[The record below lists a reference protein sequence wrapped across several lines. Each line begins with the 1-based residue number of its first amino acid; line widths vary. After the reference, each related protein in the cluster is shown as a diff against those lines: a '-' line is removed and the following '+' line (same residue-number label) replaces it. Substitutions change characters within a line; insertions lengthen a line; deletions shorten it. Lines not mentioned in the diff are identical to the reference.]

1 LQLLTEPFGAN
12 PDGFFCFYILINYG
26 GFNMRK
32 ERERKTERRHLALQ
46 AELADEVAEGLYP
59 SLTKDL
65 LWIKAQNEGLRILPH
80 DPVLIDKTISKIE
93 ALKVLMKLDR
103 DYWELFIVF
112 DIIPNKY
119 AEVLK

>member
-1 LQLLTEPFGAN
+1 
-12 PDGFFCFYILINYG
+12 
-26 GFNMRK
+26 MRK

-46 AELADEVAEGLYP
+46 AVLADEVAQGLYP

-80 DPVLIDKTISKIE
+80 DPSLSNKSISKIE

-112 DIIPNKY
+112 DIIPPNKY
-119 AEVLK
+119 AEVLQ

>member
-1 LQLLTEPFGAN
+1 
-12 PDGFFCFYILINYG
+12 
-26 GFNMRK
+26 MRK

-46 AELADEVAEGLYP
+46 AELADEVAQGLYP

-65 LWIKAQNEGLRILPH
+65 VYMKVCSEGNQILPH
-80 DPVLIDKTISKIE
+80 DPSLTDKSISKID

>member
-1 LQLLTEPFGAN
+1 MNKFGKDYRNTQRMHLGLRA
-12 PDGFFCFYILINYG
+12 ILA
-26 GFNMRK
+26 
-32 ERERKTERRHLALQ
+32 T
-46 AELADEVAEGLYP
+46 EVAQGKYP
-59 SLTKDL
+59 ELTKDL
-65 LWIKAQNEGLRILPH
+65 LYIKAQNEGLRILPH
-80 DPVLIDKTISKIE
+80 DPSLSNKSISKIE